1 MSLVFKTTVGSAS
14 EARKLAPG
22 LNLLTGPGQWNF
34 DLDDC
39 DRILR
44 VTANDVDPDRVV
56 EILLTSGFLCEELED
71 FIPGTRREKHRM
83 TA

>member
-1 MSLVFKTTVGSAS
+1 MAQVFITSVTS
-14 EARKLAPG
+14 EAEVRKLAPG
-22 LNLLTGPGQWNF
+22 LNLLAGQGHWNF

-44 VTANDVDPDRVV
+44 VVSTSVEPARV
-56 EILLTSGFLCEELED
+56 IQLLADSGFQCEELED
-71 FIPGTRREKHRM
+71 VVPGSQVLKHRL